1 MSETHD
7 NTVDT
12 VSTTESASAA
22 DSDSASVTFDDVRKV
37 YLDDFVAIE
46 EFNAHIE
53 DGEFITIVGPS
64 GSGKSTLLRMI
75 AGLEEITAGDI
86 KIRDESIK
94 GVEPQ
99 NRGIAMVFQNYA
111 LYPHMTVR
119 KNMSYGL
126 KLTTDLSDDE
136 IDRRVE
142 ETAEMMGIGDQLNSK
157 PSELSGGQQ
166 QRVATGR
173 AIVRDPK
180 IFLMDEP
187 LSNLDAKLKVHMRT
201 ELQRLQ
207 EELGTTTIYVT
218 HDQHEA
224 LTMSDR
230 IIVLKGGELQQF
242 ATPEEVYNNPA
253 NRFVADFIGSPAM
266 NFFDVALTDSTLVAE
281 GFEYDLPASIV
292 DEVRDATTGDDLEL
306 GIRPEDIEYG
316 VGGANA
322 ITATVEV
329 VEVAGSD
336 NFVYLDIE
344 GAECRVRVPGD
355 VKPDVGDR
363 VELAFDPTD
372 IHLFDG
378 RTGENL
384 LADMRTRRTASATE
398 TEPEEA
404 A

>member
-1 MSETHD
+1 MASSDET
-7 NTVDT
+7 
-12 VSTTESASAA
+12 
-22 DSDSASVTFDDVRKV
+22 ASVTFDGVRKV
-37 YLDDFVAIE
+37 YGGEFVAID
-46 EFNAHIE
+46 EFDAFIE
-53 DGEFITIVGPS
+53 NGEFVTIVGPS

-75 AGLEEITAGDI
+75 AGLEEITEGDI
-86 KIRDESIK
+86 RIGNESIK

-99 NRGIAMVFQNYA
+99 HRGIAMVFQNYA
-111 LYPHMTVR
+111 LYPHMSVE

-136 IDRRVE
+136 IQRRVR
-142 ETAEMMGIGDQLNSK
+142 ETAEMMGIEDQLDSK

-230 IIVLKGGELQQF
+230 IVVLDQGELQQF
-242 ATPEEVYNNPA
+242 GTPDEVYNEPV

-266 NFFDVALTDSTLVAE
+266 NFFDVGLDGSTLVGE
-281 GFEYDLPASIV
+281 GIEYTLPASTADRIR
-292 DEVRDATTGDDLEL
+292 EGMTGPDLEL

-316 VGGANA
+316 STGENA

-336 NFVYLDIE
+336 NFLYLE
-344 GAECRVRVPGD
+344 VGNEECRVRVPGG
-355 VKPDVGDR
+355 VKPGVG
-363 VELAFDPTD
+363 EQTQITFDPSD
-372 IHLFDG
+372 IHVFDVA
-378 RTGENL
+378 TGANL
-384 LADMRTRRTASATE
+384 LADGAQQTSGTGTETDTASVS
-398 TEPEEA
+398 EEQSA
-404 A
+404 

>member
-1 MSETHD
+1 MSET
-7 NTVDT
+7 NN
-12 VSTTESASAA
+12 A
-22 DSDSASVTFDDVRKV
+22 ASVTFDDVRKV
-37 YLDDFVAIE
+37 YLDDFVAVDG
-46 EFNAHIE
+46 FGAHID
-53 DGEFITIVGPS
+53 DGEFITVVGPS

-75 AGLEEITAGDI
+75 AGLEEITEGDI
-86 KIRDESIK
+86 EIGDESIK

-99 NRGIAMVFQNYA
+99 DRGIAMVFQNYA

-126 KLTTDLSDDE
+126 KLTTDLSAEE
-136 IDRRVE
+136 IQRRVR
-142 ETAEMMGIGDQLNSK
+142 ETAEMMGIEDQLDDK
-157 PSELSGGQQ
+157 PANLSGGQQ

-230 IIVLKGGELQQF
+230 IIVLEEGELQQF
-242 ATPEEVYNNPA
+242 APPSEVYNEPA

-266 NFFDVALTDSTLVAE
+266 NFFDVELNGTTLVGN
-281 GFEYDLPASIV
+281 GFEYDVPSSIV
-292 DEVRDATTGDDLEL
+292 DAIPADAGLEL
-306 GIRPEDIEYG
+306 GIRPEDITYD
-316 VGGANA
+316 
-322 ITATVEV
+322 ATGDNTISAVVEV

-336 NFVYLDIE
+336 NFIHLDIE
-344 GAECRVRVPGD
+344 GLECRVRVAGG
-355 VKPDVGDR
+355 VKPSVGEQ
-363 VELAFDPTD
+363 VNIAFDPD
-372 IHLFDG
+372 DVHLFDAS
-378 RTGENL
+378 GENL
-384 LADMRTRRTASATE
+384 LAERSDRATPVE
-398 TEPEEA
+398 TEEA